1 MEEETQGTPSPCCW
15 SQVGQAPRHGTCA
28 AAAEALSLH
37 PKARTGLKMPKLEA
51 KSTLGARSAHAKRRP
66 ALPGEGRGQKG
77 PPGLRLLPA
86 ASRRPSGRQGSRVS
100 PGRTGH
106 LTAPSRQSLGRGQAR
121 GKVTE
126 PAEASESAPFAN
138 CCRESGAG
146 LQLSNPEREARADT
160 STFVNLPVPPRY
172 SKSPWTAIPA
182 RTLS

>member
-37 PKARTGLKMPKLEA
+37 PKARTGLKMPKLAA

-146 LQLSNPEREARADT
+146 LQLSNPEREARPIRQPSSISQYPHD
-160 STFVNLPVPPRY
+160 
-172 SKSPWTAIPA
+172 IA
-182 RTLS
+182 RALGLQYQLEH